1 MKHLPLVVYS
11 AQDLSE
17 SERQKLRLGHTEFL
31 TKARVQ
37 LQDVESLVL
46 SMLRQ
51 PHESPSV
58 PLGWDAAGSQSS

>member
-1 MKHLPLVVYS
+1 MKDLPLVVYS

-17 SERQKLRLGHTEFL
+17 SERDKLRLGNTEFL

-37 LQDVESLVL
+37 PQDVETLVV

-51 PHESPSV
+51 TNNLPTEPYDTPHS
-58 PLGWDAAGSQSS
+58 DHR